1 MCAWNNCRG
10 VIFSCWN
17 NGRAISCCFDRRVKR
32 TFSYSFS
39 KCCNNKEKDSRLK
52 WQLATFIKMD
62 AREIDR
68 LKKTAFATVSKKGK
82 VK

>member
-1 MCAWNNCRG
+1 MLQQQRKG
-10 VIFSCWN
+10 FEVEM
-17 NGRAISCCFDRRVKR
+17 AIGNIDIGN
-32 TFSYSFS
+32 TFT
-39 KCCNNKEKDSRLK
+39 
-52 WQLATFIKMD
+52 LATFIKMD